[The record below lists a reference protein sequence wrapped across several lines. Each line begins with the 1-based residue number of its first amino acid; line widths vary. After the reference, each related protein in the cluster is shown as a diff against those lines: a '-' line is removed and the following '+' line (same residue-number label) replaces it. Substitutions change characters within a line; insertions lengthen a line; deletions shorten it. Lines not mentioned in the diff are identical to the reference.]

1 MKSKNIAQS
10 GILIALN
17 LAILYSASILP
28 ISTLSILTVASCIT
42 PISII
47 RTSIK
52 NAILIYLSSSILS
65 FFLVSINIA
74 MYYTLLFGI
83 YGIIKYFIEKFRNL
97 LIELILKLLSFNIL
111 LMIFYIIAK
120 SFLSIPH
127 EFPLWLLWIC
137 AQVIFL
143 IYDYALTLLISFI
156 LDKFHKYNF

>member
-17 LAILYSASILP
+17 LVILYSASILP

-74 MYYTLLFGI
+74 IYYTLFFGI
-83 YGIIKYFIEKFRNL
+83 YGIIKYFIERFSNL
-97 LIELILKLLSFNIL
+97 LIELILKLLSFNVL

-127 EFPLWLLWIC
+127 KFPLWLLWIS
-137 AQVIFL
+137 AQIIFL

-156 LDKFHKYNF
+156 IDKFHKYNF